1 MTADHD
7 VVIVGDGPTGLS
19 AGLLLAKNDQD
30 VVIVGEDET
39 AMHSALLRNYLG
51 IEEEGGTS
59 FMKRARDQVREFG
72 AELVQS
78 EVASVG
84 ATTDGFRAEAADGQ
98 TFEGRYLVL
107 ATGTAR
113 ELGEE
118 LDLDYQGDVIASNKE
133 GETSA
138 DGVFAGGWA
147 TRPQKIQAAISVGDG
162 AAIALTIL
170 SEEKGEPFHDFDVPD

>member
-19 AGLLLAKNDQD
+19 AGLLLAKNGQD

-39 AMHSALLRNYLG
+39 AMHSALLLNYLG
-51 IEEEGGTS
+51 IEEEAGTS
-59 FMKRARDQVREFG
+59 FMERARGQVRKFG
-72 AELVQS
+72 AELVDG
-78 EVASVG
+78 EVAEVG
-84 ATTDGFRAEAADGQ
+84 ATADGFRAETVDDQA
-98 TFEGRYLVL
+98 FEGRYLVL

-113 ELGEE
+113 ELGEQ
-118 LDLDYQGDVIASNKE
+118 LDLDYRGDVIAANKE
-133 GETSA
+133 GKTSA

-162 AAIALTIL
+162 AAIGLTIL